1 MMITNSQNNCIKLKE
16 IFDFGFL
23 FFYICLSLKHNPLMK
38 TRKINVFILPLLI
51 LITIST
57 SGKTI
62 NPPSAQKALS
72 CVAQPFINNS
82 LMVEVHKLSS
92 EINNGKSCEY
102 PLYISELNNGL
113 IYCTEIKN
121 GDNITSEREFYFSKY
136 DSTLK
141 TWLKPI
147 NIKKDYAK
155 FCEENK
161 IMNFEEIFV
170 TIDNDIYVVNLKS
183 KEFTA
188 EKLNINT
195 KGVEA
200 SPILSPD
207 GITLYFVSDRK
218 GGFGGKDIWA
228 SERLSNGNW
237 SEPYN
242 LGKDINTAE
251 DEESPYIMLDGVTL
265 YFSSKGHGSYG
276 GYDIFM
282 ATQDYDGL
290 WSKPEN
296 LGAPVNST
304 SDDYY
309 YITDSFGKKAYY
321 SSDKSEKGNQDIFS
335 VQYNSFGK

>member
-1 MMITNSQNNCIKLKE
+1 MKPGK
-16 IFDFGFL
+16 IFL
-23 FFYICLSLKHNPLMK
+23 
-38 TRKINVFILPLLI
+38 FILPILI

-62 NPPSAQKALS
+62 YPQGAQKALKN
-72 CVAQPFINNS
+72 VTQPFINYT

-102 PLYISELNNGL
+102 PLYISEMNNGL
-113 IYCTEIKN
+113 IYCAEIKN
-121 GDNITSEREFYFSKY
+121 GDNVTSDREFYFSKY
-136 DSTLK
+136 DTTIK
-141 TWLKPI
+141 AWIKPI
-147 NIKKDYAK
+147 NIKKDFAK

-161 IMNFEEIFV
+161 TMNFTEIFV
-170 TIDNDIYVVNLKS
+170 TIDNDIYRVDLSN
-183 KEFTA
+183 KEFTTD
-188 EKLNINT
+188 KLNINT
-195 KGVEA
+195 KGIEA

-207 GITLYFVSDRK
+207 GNTLYFVSDRK

-242 LGKDINTAE
+242 LGKDVNTSE

-265 YFSSKGHGSYG
+265 YFSSKGHNSFG

-282 ATQDYDGL
+282 TTQDYDGL
-290 WSKPEN
+290 WSKSEN

-321 SSDKSEKGNQDIFS
+321 SSDKVEKGNQDIYF